1 MQKDASFWS
10 EWAQIL
16 HQWGL
21 REIAAELLEAAGPV
35 HIMLAQVVYAGRP
48 VLQGL
53 LLDEERYEAL
63 ASLFEDQNAT
73 RSFAAYLREETS
85 E

>member
-1 MQKDASFWS
+1 MQKDDSFWS

-21 REIAAELLEAAGPV
+21 REIAAELLEASGPI
-35 HIMLAQVVYAGRP
+35 HIVLAQFVYAGRP
-48 VLQGL
+48 VLQQV
-53 LLDEERYEAL
+53 LDEDRYEAL

-73 RSFAAYLREETS
+73 RSFAAYLREEIS
-85 E
+85 G